1 LWYLS
6 AVRNS
11 GLESV
16 DNALRLLLLLADR
29 DRVRVSEVAAELD
42 IAVST
47 AHRLLSTLRSRGF
60 VDQCRDRSYV
70 AGPAYARLVGVR
82 LPARRIE
89 DVAQPHLEALRDEL
103 DETSHLSVIDGAEMR
118 FLLSVET
125 SQVLRVGS
133 RVGARLP
140 AHRTSGGKALLAEM
154 SSEQLAHQ
162 FPPHGLASLDL
173 STEDLE
179 RLRRELGTVARR
191 GYGVNR
197 GESERG
203 VAAVGVGLFSPEREP
218 LGALSISFP
227 TVRLSSA
234 RLREMAHALLRA
246 KQALEAEL
254 TA

>member
-1 LWYLS
+1 
-6 AVRNS
+6 VKNP

-16 DNALRLLLLLADR
+16 DNALRLLLLLAER
-29 DRVRVSEVAAELD
+29 DSVRVSDVATELD
-42 IAVST
+42 IALST

-60 VDQCRDRSYV
+60 VDQSRDRSYV
-70 AGPAYARLVGVR
+70 AGPAYARLAR
-82 LPARRIE
+82 TAPTARRIE
-89 DVAQPHLEALRDEL
+89 DVAQPHLERLRDEMN
-103 DETSHLSVIDGAEMR
+103 ETSHLSVIDGAEMR

-140 AHRTSGGKALLAEM
+140 AHRTSGGKALLAVM
-154 SSEQLAHQ
+154 SQEELAHR
-162 FPPHGLASLDL
+162 FPPHGLDSLDL
-173 STEDLE
+173 SKDDLE

-203 VAAVGVGLFSPEREP
+203 VAAVGVGLLSPAREP

-234 RLREMAHALLRA
+234 RLREMADALLRA

-254 TA
+254 AS

>member
-1 LWYLS
+1 MK
-6 AVRNS
+6 NS

-16 DNALRLLLLLADR
+16 DNALRLLLLLAER
-29 DRVRVSEVAAELD
+29 DRVRVSDVATELD
-42 IAVST
+42 IALST

-70 AGPAYARLVGVR
+70 AGPAYARLAGTV
-82 LPARRIE
+82 PTARRIE
-89 DVAQPHLEALRDEL
+89 DVAQPHLERLRDEMN
-103 DETSHLSVIDGAEMR
+103 ETSHLSVIDGAEMR
-118 FLLSVET
+118 FLVSVET

-140 AHRTSGGKALLAEM
+140 AHRTSGGKALLAGM
-154 SSEQLAHQ
+154 SQEELAHH
-162 FPPHGLASLDL
+162 FPPHGLDSLDL
-173 STEDLE
+173 SKDDLA
-179 RLRRELGTVARR
+179 RLRRELQTVARR

-203 VAAVGVGLFSPEREP
+203 VAAVGVGLLSPAREP
-218 LGALSISFP
+218 LRALSISFP

-234 RLREMAHALLRA
+234 RLREMADALLRA

-254 TA
+254 A